1 MSEDEL
7 NKKVD
12 ITLKELLTIIKFE
25 MLKEPSTIV
34 NRPGLP
40 EQIVTNAYLNKHYP
54 KYTSP
59 KEIDNEYE
67 TFRRIGIAKG
77 EAERTQKFLRTN
89 NAEFLVEDDDEF
101 F

>member
-1 MSEDEL
+1 
-7 NKKVD
+7 
-12 ITLKELLTIIKFE
+12 
-25 MLKEPSTIV
+25 MLKEPSAIV

-54 KYTSP
+54 KDTSP

-101 F
+101 FKTKKSTHFSGCLFL

>member
-1 MSEDEL
+1 
-7 NKKVD
+7 
-12 ITLKELLTIIKFE
+12 
-25 MLKEPSTIV
+25 MLKEPSAIV

-54 KYTSP
+54 KDTSP

-101 F
+101 FSGNKKKHPFFGGSFFIDLDL

>member
-1 MSEDEL
+1 
-7 NKKVD
+7 
-12 ITLKELLTIIKFE
+12 
-25 MLKEPSTIV
+25 MLKEPSAIV

-54 KYTSP
+54 KDTSP